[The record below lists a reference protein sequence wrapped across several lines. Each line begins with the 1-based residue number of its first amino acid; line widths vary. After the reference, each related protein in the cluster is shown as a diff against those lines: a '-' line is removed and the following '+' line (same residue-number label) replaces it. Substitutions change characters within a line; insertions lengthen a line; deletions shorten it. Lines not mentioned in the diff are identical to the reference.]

1 MMRKLIVAAA
11 IALGTAAPTFA
22 QFDTASVLGTV
33 EDRSGGVVPGATV
46 TLLSLDTGIASTKVS
61 DEKGAY
67 EFTSVRIGAY
77 KVSAELSGFA
87 TAVADNVRVNIGA
100 RQRVDLILSPGT
112 VTEAVEVTS
121 DVSLLESDS
130 SERGQVIT
138 HEQAVALPL
147 NGREYSSLVLLST
160 GVRLSALNTGSAS
173 TVREGSFN
181 VNGLRSTFN
190 NFLLDGLDNNAYGT
204 SNQGFSNQVM
214 QPSPD
219 AVAEFRVVTNNMS
232 AEYGRSAGATV
243 NVAYASGTNEFRG
256 SAWEFLRDESLNA
269 TGFFKPVNGEKPPLT
284 RNQFGFVFG
293 GPVIRNK
300 AFFFVDYEG
309 FRQTR
314 EQVAFST
321 IPNPT
326 QRQGVLSVDVRDPR
340 TGALYPAG
348 TPIPMTPFARQV
360 LSGLPDP
367 TGAGAANNYQ
377 ILQAFTNNNDKYS
390 AKVDVQMTPNLRGF
404 VRLGY
409 RDVNLT

>member
-46 TLLSLDTGIASTKVS
+46 TLLSLDTGIAATKVS

-67 EFTSVRIGAY
+67 EFTSVRIGTY
-77 KVSAELSGFA
+77 KVSAELPGFA

-147 NGREYSSLVLLST
+147 NWREYSSLVLLST

-190 NFLLDGLDNNAYGT
+190 NFMLDVWT
-204 SNQGFSNQVM
+204 
-214 QPSPD
+214 
-219 AVAEFRVVTNNMS
+219 T
-232 AEYGRSAGATV
+232 T
-243 NVAYASGTNEFRG
+243 
-256 SAWEFLRDESLNA
+256 
-269 TGFFKPVNGEKPPLT
+269 
-284 RNQFGFVFG
+284 
-293 GPVIRNK
+293 
-300 AFFFVDYEG
+300 
-309 FRQTR
+309 
-314 EQVAFST
+314 
-321 IPNPT
+321 
-326 QRQGVLSVDVRDPR
+326 
-340 TGALYPAG
+340 
-348 TPIPMTPFARQV
+348 
-360 LSGLPDP
+360 P
-367 TGAGAANNYQ
+367 TGRATRASP
-377 ILQAFTNNNDKYS
+377 T
-390 AKVDVQMTPNLRGF
+390 R
-404 VRLGY
+404 
-409 RDVNLT
+409 